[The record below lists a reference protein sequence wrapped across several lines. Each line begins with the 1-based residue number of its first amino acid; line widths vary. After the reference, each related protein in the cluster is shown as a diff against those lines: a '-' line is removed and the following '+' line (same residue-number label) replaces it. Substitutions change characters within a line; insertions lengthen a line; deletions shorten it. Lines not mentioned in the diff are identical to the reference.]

1 MAAPSGI
8 VWGSTVGSYGK
19 IGIYRS
25 LTSTND
31 KTTVNVEIWFWSKY
45 SVSDSG
51 NTLYYDNRSS
61 SGSASTSQGSVSI
74 STTNDSGSG
83 WSESNQK
90 KLKSYSYT
98 YNRDTSAVTRYLY
111 AKLTNVDRVGGTMYA
126 STTFT
131 IPKLPSYTVT
141 YNANGGSGAPGSQTK
156 WYGTALKLSTTKPT
170 RTGHSFLGWATSSS
184 ATSANGSYD
193 PGDSYSTN
201 AALTLYAVWKA
212 NTYTIK
218 FNANGGSGAPADQTK
233 TYGKT
238 LTLSSTKPTRTNY
251 TFLGWST
258 SATAT
263 SATYSAGG
271 SYTANSG
278 ATLYAVWQLAYKKPT
293 ISNLTVSRRSY
304 DPDTGTYTQSD
315 AGTYARVYFNWSTF
329 LDATGAVIKCTAA
342 NTIIAEKTLSIA
354 GKNGISVEYIGGS
367 LSADTTYTI
376 SVTVKDSNGQT
387 TVRKILPGAKYV
399 MDLRK
404 GGTGIA
410 FGKAAETDGIADFA
424 FKIVPNQ
431 GFEYP
436 VLPAG
441 TDLNTVLTPNIYSGE
456 NVSTYN
462 YQNCPITNGTFTLE
476 VIPAGPNGQRIQRLY
491 LCDKTK
497 RQMYER
503 TYYGSSWQDDNQ
515 KWYGGWHNAD
525 LTALGNF
532 TNYYASGSEAPK
544 YRRVGNTVEI
554 RGTVKPLKEIAYST
568 DYTTIFT
575 LPNGYRPSSSV
586 FTLCQGSGSCVWLMR
601 VDNNGDV
608 GFTRYRNG
616 DASIAAS
623 DSVWLPFQCTF
634 LVD

>member
-8 VWGSTVGSYGK
+8 VWGSTVGSYGR

-25 LTSTND
+25 LSSTND
-31 KTTVNVEIWFWSKY
+31 KTTVTVEIWFWSKY
-45 SVSDSG
+45 SVSDTN

-61 SGSASTSQGSVSI
+61 SGSASTSQGSMSI

-98 YNRDTSAVTRYLY
+98 YNRGTSAVTRYLY
-111 AKLTNVDRVGGTMYA
+111 AKLANVDRVGGTMYA

-141 YNANGGSGAPGSQTK
+141 YNANNGSGAPGSQTK
-156 WYGTALKLSTTKPT
+156 WYGKTLTLSSTKPT

-184 ATSANGSYD
+184 ATSANSSYD
-193 PGDSYSTN
+193 PGDSYTSN
-201 AALTLYAVWKA
+201 ANLTLYAVWKA
-212 NTYTIK
+212 NTYAIV
-218 FNANGGSGAPADQTK
+218 FDANGGSGVPGFQTK

-238 LTLSSTKPTRTNY
+238 LTLSSTKPTRENY
-251 TFLGWST
+251 AFLGWST

-263 SATYSAGG
+263 SPTYLAGG

-278 ATLYAVWQLAYKKPT
+278 AKLYAVWKLAYTRPSIGT
-293 ISNLTVSRRSY
+293 IVVQR
-304 DPDTGTYTQSD
+304 GTYDADSGTFSPSD
-315 AGTYARVYFNWSTF
+315 MGENARVVFSYSTF
-329 LDATGAVIKCTAA
+329 SETPTSIKIEWTPYITTNSQSVTGFSGSSGIITRVIT
-342 NTIIAEKTLSIA
+342 
-354 GKNGISVEYIGGS
+354 
-367 LSADTTYTI
+367 ADTFSVDKTYMI
-376 SVTVKDSNGQT
+376 SVTVTDSGGSS
-387 TVRKILPGAKYV
+387 TVRKALPGTQYT
-399 MDLRK
+399 MDLLA
-404 GGTGIA
+404 GGKGIA
-410 FGKAAETDGIADFA
+410 FGKPAEEANTADFA
-424 FKIVPNQ
+424 FQIKPRN
-431 GFEYP
+431 GFVYP

-441 TDLNTVLTPNIYSGE
+441 TDLNTVLDPNIYSGE

-462 YQNCPITNGTFTLE
+462 YANCPITNGTFTLE

-497 RQMYER
+497 RQVYER
-503 TYYGSSWQDDNQ
+503 TYYGSSWPDD
-515 KWYGGWHNAD
+515 WYGGWHNAD
-525 LTALGNF
+525 LTKLGNF
-532 TNYYASGSEAPK
+532 TNYYSSGSEAPK

-554 RGTVKPLKEIAYST
+554 RGTVKPTKEIAYST

-575 LPNGYRPSSSV
+575 LPTGYRPNSSV
-586 FTLCQGSGSCVWLMR
+586 FTLCQGSSHCVWLMR
-601 VDNNGDV
+601 VDTTGNV

-616 DASIAAS
+616 DTAIAAS

>member
-1 MAAPSGI
+1 
-8 VWGSTVGSYGK
+8 
-19 IGIYRS
+19 
-25 LTSTND
+25 
-31 KTTVNVEIWFWSKY
+31 
-45 SVSDSG
+45 
-51 NTLYYDNRSS
+51 LY
-61 SGSASTSQGSVSI
+61 T
-74 STTNDSGSG
+74 
-83 WSESNQK
+83 
-90 KLKSYSYT
+90 
-98 YNRDTSAVTRYLY
+98 
-111 AKLTNVDRVGGTMYA
+111 KLTNVDRVGGTMYA

-238 LTLSSTKPTRTNY
+238 LTLSGTKPTRTNY

-410 FGKAAETDGIADFA
+410 FGKAADNDGIADFA
-424 FKIVPNQ
+424 FKIEPRE

-436 VLPAG
+436 VLPSG
-441 TDLNTVLTPNIYSGE
+441 TDLDTVLTPNIYSGE
-456 NVSTYN
+456 NESTEGIDYKH
-462 YQNCPITNGTFTLE
+462 CPITSGTFTLE
-476 VIPAGPNGQRIQRLY
+476 VLPAGPNGQRVQRIY

-497 RQMYER
+497 RQVYER
-503 TYYGSSWQDDNQ
+503 TYYGSKWQEE
-515 KWYGGWHNAD
+515 WYGGWYDANLSDAD
-525 LTALGNF
+525 ANVF
-532 TNYYASGSEAPK
+532 TNYGSGDAAR
-544 YRRVGNTVEI
+544 YRRVGNVVEV
-554 RGTVKPLKEIAYST
+554 RGVITPLSDIVYTSSNIST
-568 DYTTIFT
+568 EYRMFL
-575 LPNGYRPSSSV
+575 LPPGYRPTSSV
-586 FTLCQGSGSCVWLMR
+586 YAICQGSGAATWMLHVATSGWVTFGRYRLGDAWATAKAP
-601 VDNNGDV
+601 VDNTNG
-608 GFTRYRNG
+608 
-616 DASIAAS
+616 A
-623 DSVWLPFQCTF
+623 WLPFQCTF